1 MKNAITDVSGI
12 KIGHESDFQG
22 FTGCTVI
29 LCESGATGGI
39 DIRGTA
45 SGTRQVDSLNP
56 LHLVPY
62 VHAVCIA
69 GGSAYGLDASSGVMK
84 FLEEKG
90 IGLEFLVGKVPI
102 VPSAVLFDLFFG
114 DPKARPHK
122 EMGYRACQNA
132 TDGKVEEGSVGAGT
146 GATVG
151 KVFTVRQAMKGGVG
165 TASEKLHGGVVVG
178 ALAVV
183 NSYGDVID
191 SKTGEILAGA
201 RKSPDSMEF
210 AETRLVFREGR
221 EREVN
226 PGQSTT
232 IGVIAT
238 DAALTKADATKVA
251 QMAQDGIARVIS
263 PSHTIYDGDVTF
275 ALSLGDRRAQVTTIG
290 LVAAELL
297 AEAIVRGVK
306 SAEGFGK
313 IPTWKDR

>member
-12 KIGHESDFQG
+12 KVGQESDFQG

-69 GGSAYGLDASSGVMK
+69 GGSAYGLDASSGVMQ

-90 IGLEFLVGKVPI
+90 IGLEFFVGKVPI
-102 VPSAVLFDLFFG
+102 VPSANLFDLFFG
-114 DPKARPHK
+114 DAKARPHK
-122 EMGYRACQNA
+122 EMGYRACQKA

-178 ALAVV
+178 ALVVV

-191 SKTGEILAGA
+191 SKTGKILAGA
-201 RKSPDSMEF
+201 RKSPDSREF

-221 EREVN
+221 EREAS

-238 DAALTKADATKVA
+238 DAALTKTEATKVA
-251 QMAQDGIARVIS
+251 QMAQDGIARAIS
-263 PSHTIYDGDVTF
+263 PSHTIFDGDVTF
-275 ALSLGDRRAQVTTIG
+275 ALSLGDKRAQLTTIG

-297 AEAIVRGVK
+297 AEAIIRGVK

-313 IPTWKDR
+313 IPAWKDR